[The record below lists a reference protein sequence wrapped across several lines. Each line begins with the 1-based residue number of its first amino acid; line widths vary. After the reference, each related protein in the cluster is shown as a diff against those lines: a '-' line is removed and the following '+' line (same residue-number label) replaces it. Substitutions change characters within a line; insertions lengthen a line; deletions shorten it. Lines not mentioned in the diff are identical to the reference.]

1 MSTMYIVLIAI
12 SCILVGFA
20 IGWAVF
26 GPSKDRSSVSDKT
39 LEAIDLVLAERVRQV
54 EELGISTKRDDQYL
68 KDELAMMAACY
79 LYAPKYPFAIGTGE
93 KVPNQWPHSTG
104 WNPKTSRLRQLE
116 KAGALVIAEIER
128 ILRKSKTIPITKN
141 PGNYGSGTGKRHPG
155 YPR

>member
-1 MSTMYIVLIAI
+1 MYIVLIAV
-12 SCILVGFA
+12 SCILAGFA

-26 GPSKDRSSVSDKT
+26 GPKKDRSPVDDRT

-54 EELGISTKRDDQYL
+54 EELGITTGRDDRYL

-79 LYAPKYPFAIGTGE
+79 LYAPRYPFAIATGE
-93 KVPNQWPHSTG
+93 KTPNQWPHSTG
-104 WNPKTSRLRQLE
+104 WNPRTSRLRQLE

-128 ILRKSKTIPITKN
+128 ILRKNKTIPITKN